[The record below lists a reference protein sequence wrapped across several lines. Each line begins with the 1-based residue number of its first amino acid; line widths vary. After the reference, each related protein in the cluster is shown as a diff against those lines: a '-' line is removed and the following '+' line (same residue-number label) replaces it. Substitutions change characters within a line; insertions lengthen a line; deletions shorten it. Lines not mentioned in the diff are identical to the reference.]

1 MSEQFIDPT
10 APEWA
15 SRLLPIPETAT
26 ITGEHPATVYRKSAA
41 GIYPKIIH
49 FGSSSR
55 IRGWEL
61 WDRLKRPTAERSGTE
76 AA

>member
-1 MSEQFIDPT
+1 MTEQSFDPA

-41 GIYPKIIH
+41 GIYPPIVH

-55 IRGWEL
+55 ILGWEL
-61 WDRLKRPTAERSGTE
+61 WGRLKRPTAERTRDE
-76 AA
+76 A

>member
-1 MSEQFIDPT
+1 MSEQSIDPA

-41 GIYPKIIH
+41 GIYPDIIR

-61 WDRLKRPTAERSGTE
+61 WDRLKRPTAERTRDE
-76 AA
+76 A